1 MVVGQGAV
9 HYCAELVSCNEISEI
24 ICPITRRWVARGLLM
39 VSLCPALPVH
49 CIFDK
54 NLIPG
59 GGERRGGG
67 LSWGTGRDYHGTPRL
82 VAWIALIKG
91 TSTFS
96 IEVPSPSD
104 TTNIGQKSYNLK
116 SVSSCK
122 YGLIQSCQ
130 RTHIDNQAD
139 VKSMSGDP
147 MSIPGVWETHN

>member
-1 MVVGQGAV
+1 MSNYPALGGARF
-9 HYCAELVSCNEISEI
+9 ADGI
-24 ICPITRRWVARGLLM
+24 A
-39 VSLCPALPVH
+39 CPALPVH

-104 TTNIGQKSYNLK
+104 TTHLGRKRKLQFEI
-116 SVSSCK
+116 C
-122 YGLIQSCQ
+122 I
-130 RTHIDNQAD
+130 
-139 VKSMSGDP
+139 
-147 MSIPGVWETHN
+147 

>member
-1 MVVGQGAV
+1 MKQLGEESLLKPQHGGFIHSGQTMFLPAPPPLCGCGPGC
-9 HYCAELVSCNEISEI
+9 CALLCWLVSCNEISEI

-96 IEVPSPSD
+96 IVVPSPSD
-104 TTNIGQKSYNLK
+104 TTHLGRKRK
-116 SVSSCK
+116 
-122 YGLIQSCQ
+122 
-130 RTHIDNQAD
+130 
-139 VKSMSGDP
+139 
-147 MSIPGVWETHN
+147 